1 MAFGPALASFFATRG
16 ASCVVS
22 FVPHVGPS
30 EVDVKVASLSR
41 PLVGSAERAE
51 GVFLTTRGVWLA
63 MPELAADDIFF
74 GAEPLPAG
82 LGCGLAG
89 ISVLEDREAV
99 HATQR
104 AAEGGADE

>member
-51 GVFLTTRGVWLA
+51 EVFLTTRGVWLA
-63 MPELAADDIFF
+63 MPELAADELIFF

-82 LGCGLAG
+82 LGCGLFG
-89 ISVLEDREAV
+89 ISVLEDR
-99 HATQR
+99 
-104 AAEGGADE
+104 GGDRSDLR